1 MMLESNKQ
9 NTLQLPFEYHHVPD
23 FAGAFIKSGKVI
35 ATDDSM
41 GLVICLCTKGCIDIE
56 SGLNSYSIKEK
67 EMFFYSPAGFLHV
80 INASDDF
87 TGLIIKP
94 KLDFILPLISNL
106 LNVRSQMY
114 IRDNPKLILT
124 DQQYE
129 YITDLMSSIEE
140 RINHEISSDMD
151 DRRRMVLTELI
162 KSQAST
168 LFYEILNLYLINQPI
183 ELSAPDRNDE
193 IIQKFIVSLDLHHRI
208 ERNVAFYAAEQC
220 LSYSYFSEIIKAKT
234 GVTAL
239 KWIISRVILDAKQ
252 MLEFSNISIKEI
264 ADRLNFPT
272 QTFFGKYFKQ
282 YVGISPKEYRKR
294 CKNRKGDVSA
304 NKIEL
309 DLYNYLR
316 NGNCNKEKK
325 P

>member
-1 MMLESNKQ
+1 MMLENNSQ
-9 NTLQLPFEYHHVPD
+9 ESLQLPFEYHYVPD
-23 FAGAFIKSGKVI
+23 L
-35 ATDDSM
+35 DDTSIQPGDIVSIDNSM
-41 GLVICLCTKGCIDIE
+41 GVVICLCTKGSIDIK
-56 SGLNSYSIKEK
+56 SGLNDYSIKEK
-67 EMFFYSPAGFLHV
+67 EMFFYSPAGFLRV
-80 INASDDF
+80 FNVSDDF
-87 TGLIIKP
+87 KGLLIKP

-114 IRDNPKLILT
+114 IRDNPKLTMT

-129 YITDLMSSIEE
+129 YISGLLSSIEE
-140 RINHEISSDMD
+140 RINNEISSEMD
-151 DRRRMVLTELI
+151 ERRRMVLTELI

-168 LFYEILNLYLINQPI
+168 LFYEILNQYLINQPI

-193 IIQKFIVSLDLHHRI
+193 IMQKFIVSLDLHYRK

-220 LSYSYFSEIIKAKT
+220 LSYSYFSEIIKSKT

-239 KWIISRVILDAKQ
+239 KWIISRVIIDSKQ
-252 MLEFSNISIKEI
+252 MLEFTNISIKEI

-304 NKIEL
+304 NKIEI

-316 NGNCNKEKK
+316 ANKQDND
-325 P
+325 

>member
-1 MMLESNKQ
+1 MIMFDSNNQ
-9 NTLQLPFEYHHVPD
+9 NALQLPFEYHHLPD
-23 FAGAFIKSGKVI
+23 FAEDLIKSGEIVSAEESI
-35 ATDDSM
+35 
-41 GLVICLCTKGCIDIE
+41 GLVVCLCTKGSIDIE
-56 SGLNSYSIKEK
+56 SGLNYYSIKEK
-67 EMFFYSPAGFLHV
+67 EMFFYSPAGFLTVHNV
-80 INASDDF
+80 SEDF
-87 TGLIIKP
+87 EGLIIKP

-114 IRDNPKLILT
+114 IRNNPKLIMT

-129 YITDLMSSIEE
+129 YIIGLMSSIEE
-140 RINHEISSDMD
+140 RINSEMSCEMD
-151 DRRRMVLTELI
+151 ERRRSVLTELI

-168 LFYEILNLYLINQPI
+168 LFYEILNQYLINQPI
-183 ELSAPDRNDE
+183 ELAAPDRNDE
-193 IIQKFIVSLDLHHRI
+193 IMQKFIVSLDLHYRT

-239 KWIISRVILDAKQ
+239 KWIISRVIIDSKQ
-252 MLEFSNISIKEI
+252 MLGFTNISIKEI
-264 ADRLNFPT
+264 ADKLNFPT

-294 CKNRKGDVSA
+294 CKSHKGDVAA

-309 DLYNYLR
+309 NLYNYLLNFR
-316 NGNCNKEKK
+316 K
-325 P
+325 

>member
-1 MMLESNKQ
+1 MMLENNSQKS
-9 NTLQLPFEYHHVPD
+9 LQLPFEYHYVPD
-23 FAGAFIKSGKVI
+23 LADTFIQPGDIVSI
-35 ATDDSM
+35 DNSM
-41 GLVICLCTKGCIDIE
+41 GVVICLCTKGCIDIE
-56 SGLNSYSIKEK
+56 SGLNYYSIKEK
-67 EMFFYSPAGFLHV
+67 EMFFYSPAGFLTVHNV
-80 INASDDF
+80 SEDF
-87 TGLIIKP
+87 EGLIIKP

-114 IRDNPKLILT
+114 IRNNPKLIMT

-129 YITDLMSSIEE
+129 YIIGLMSSIEE
-140 RINHEISSDMD
+140 RINSEMSCEMD
-151 DRRRMVLTELI
+151 ERRRSVLTELI

-168 LFYEILNLYLINQPI
+168 LFYEILNQYLINQPI
-183 ELSAPDRNDE
+183 ELAAPDRNDE
-193 IIQKFIVSLDLHHRI
+193 IMQKFIVSLDLHYRT

-239 KWIISRVILDAKQ
+239 KWIISRVIIDSKQ
-252 MLEFSNISIKEI
+252 MLGFTNISIKEI
-264 ADRLNFPT
+264 ADKLNFPT

-294 CKNRKGDVSA
+294 CKSHKGDVAA

-309 DLYNYLR
+309 NLYNYL
-316 NGNCNKEKK
+316 K
-325 P
+325 

>member
-1 MMLESNKQ
+1 MLDDNNQ

-23 FAGAFIKSGKVI
+23 FGSDFIKSGKIVS
-35 ATDDSM
+35 TDDSM
-41 GLVICLCTKGCIDIE
+41 GLVLCLCTKGSIDIE

-67 EMFFYSPAGFLHV
+67 EIYFYSPAGFLH
-80 INASDDF
+80 ILNISDDF
-87 TGLIIKP
+87 TGLVIKP
-94 KLDFILPLISNL
+94 KMDFILPLIYNL
-106 LNVRSQMY
+106 LNVRTQMY
-114 IRDNPKLILT
+114 IRDHPKLSMT

-129 YITDLMSSIEE
+129 YITEIMSSMEE
-140 RINHEISSDMD
+140 RINHEMSSDMEE
-151 DRRRMVLTELI
+151 RRRMVLTELI

-168 LFYEILNLYLINQPI
+168 LFYEILNMYLINQPI

-193 IIQKFIVSLDLHHRI
+193 IMQKFMVSLDLHYRQ

-220 LSYSYFSEIIKAKT
+220 LSYSYFSEIIKSKT

-239 KWIISRVILDAKQ
+239 KWIISRVIIDSKQ
-252 MLEFSNISIKEI
+252 MLEFTNISIKEI
-264 ADRLNFPT
+264 ADKLNFPT

-294 CKNRKGDVSA
+294 CKNRKGDVTA
-304 NKIEL
+304 NKIEI

-316 NGNCNKEKK
+316 NSDTKSEL
-325 P
+325 